1 MNLVTK
7 SLLCQFD
14 GITKNLNRADTG
26 DELENK
32 QVTTSEDAVSDE
44 VEDIEDKD
52 DVESNAN
59 NDEGWVNE

>member
-1 MNLVTK
+1 VNLVTK